1 MLFCIGICNLFQ
13 GHNLVFLHVNY
24 NTFRL
29 AFWSMFHLIDSP
41 TALEALCADA
51 LSLIELR
58 RNNNSTVAGKGAA
71 EDTGSAAVT
80 LSVDDV
86 EGLPILGMNRK
97 LII

>member
-1 MLFCIGICNLFQ
+1 LFCIGICNVLQ

-41 TALEALCADA
+41 AALEALRAES
-51 LSLIELR
+51 LSLIESR
-58 RNNNSTVAGKGAA
+58 RNNNSTAAGKGAA

-86 EGLPILGMNRK
+86 ERLPILGMNRT
-97 LII
+97 LTI